1 MRIGGCTMVCKV
13 NLYKNTNPLEVTK
26 EKLGIVLVEQ
36 HKDGRITELF
46 SNDELNVY
54 VTADQKGHQ
63 GETLYFPDHEYRERV
78 NEEIEEKG
86 YSLYVV
92 FEEIDYDSEIT
103 REDLDYYMNNQKNY
117 SYNKFK
123 KGFAINQKKLK
134 RGE

>member
-1 MRIGGCTMVCKV
+1 MVCKV

-103 REDLDYYMNNQKNY
+103 REDLNYYMSNQD
-117 SYNKFK
+117 SYLYNVFRDKST
-123 KGFAINQKKLK
+123 INQKKLK